1 MKVNESTEWWKREL
15 KNIDKCTYTSKY
27 DNKRIMHINPSK
39 RIETLETLNCLMLRL
54 EI

>member
-1 MKVNESTEWWKREL
+1 MKVNESTEWWKMT
-15 KNIDKCTYTSKY
+15 NVHIQASIY

-39 RIETLETLNCLMLRL
+39 RIETLETLNYLMLRL